1 MPNLD
6 EATHIHEFNRIPFYV
21 KHGINFRREWRWKCQ
36 NPDCNAI
43 WKRFQ
48 VKDKRS
54 VCSVCHEN
62 TLILDNDAL
71 KRAKPRCTNC
81 SMTRESIEKREAKRT
96 VQGFVSQLL
105 DIDKPETREEIEEN
119 DFLSNMYKDD

>member
-71 KRAKPRCTNC
+71 KRAKQPHVA
-81 SMTRESIEKREAKRT
+81 ELEANYRIFSYLSRWSAQLQERI
-96 VQGFVSQLL
+96 VQLA
-105 DIDKPETREEIEEN
+105 I
-119 DFLSNMYKDD
+119 